1 MVEVTLL
8 VVWLLVLAAIVES
21 GVANLVYAVR
31 TLKGMSDAP
40 EA

>member
-1 MVEVTLL
+1 MTAAVLF

-31 TLKGMSDAP
+31 TLKAMRD
-40 EA
+40 E

>member
-1 MVEVTLL
+1 MTEAVLL
-8 VVWLLVLAAIVES
+8 ILWGLGLAAIVES
-21 GVANLVYAVR
+21 GVRNLLYAVR